1 MTEKYILDGDTPVE
15 CDNLLKWGQW
25 MENHNNRRVDLWEK
39 NGVKV
44 STVFLGLDHNWNDDG
59 PPVLWE
65 TMVFGGDFDQHQ
77 QRYTSAKDARDGHQ
91 EVVRMV
97 EGGVTN
103 NG

>member
-44 STVFLGLDHNWNDDG
+44 STVFLGLDHN
-59 PPVLWE
+59 
-65 TMVFGGDFDQHQ
+65 
-77 QRYTSAKDARDGHQ
+77 
-91 EVVRMV
+91 
-97 EGGVTN
+97 
-103 NG
+103 